1 MESTYNFTNIMTL
14 QDSFNQFKQDFLTWT
29 ENVIEEK
36 QPNGFPICPYARKAR
51 LDNEI
56 QFIDVR
62 DNIDRCVSGLN
73 LKKYMIA
80 ICWLGDEPIY
90 TQKYIDQRLDEF
102 NSDPAHKNLLFFLSN
117 TESGAFAKNFTN
129 CIFVQIR
136 SDIMSR
142 REYLKTTNYYD
153 TWPVEYYKYITG
165 ENK

>member
-1 MESTYNFTNIMTL
+1 MDRSEFNNFVTN
-14 QDSFNQFKQDFLTWT
+14 FLDWT
-29 ENVIEEK
+29 KTVIEEV
-36 QPNGFPICPYARKAR
+36 QPNGWPICPYARKAR

-62 DNIDRCVSGLN
+62 DNIERCHTQIN

-90 TQKYIDQRLDEF
+90 TQKYINQKLEEF
-102 NSDPAHKNLLFFLSN
+102 NTDPAHKNLLFFLSN

-129 CIFVQIR
+129 CIFVQIK

-142 REYLKTTNYYD
+142 REYLNTTKYYENW
-153 TWPVEYYKYITG
+153 TPEYFKYITG
-165 ENK
+165 KDK

>member
-1 MESTYNFTNIMTL
+1 MDRSEFNNFVTN
-14 QDSFNQFKQDFLTWT
+14 FLDWT
-29 ENVIEEK
+29 KTVIEEV
-36 QPNGFPICPYARKAR
+36 QPNGWPICPYARKAR

-62 DNIDRCVSGLN
+62 DNIERCHTQIN

-90 TQKYIDQRLDEF
+90 TQKYINQKLEEF
-102 NSDPAHKNLLFFLSN
+102 NTAPAHKNLLFFLSN

-129 CIFVQIR
+129 CIFVQIK

-142 REYLKTTNYYD
+142 REYLNTTKYYENW
-153 TWPVEYYKYITG
+153 TPEYFKYITG
-165 ENK
+165 KDK

>member
-1 MESTYNFTNIMTL
+1 MDRSEFNNFVT
-14 QDSFNQFKQDFLTWT
+14 DFLDWT
-29 ENVIEEK
+29 KTVIEEK
-36 QPNGFPICPYARKAR
+36 QPNGWPICPYARKAR

-62 DNIDRCVSGLN
+62 DNIDRCHTQIN

-90 TQKYIDQRLDEF
+90 TQKYINQKLEEF
-102 NSDPAHKNLLFFLSN
+102 NTDPAHKNLLFFLSN

-129 CIFVQIR
+129 CIFVQIK

-142 REYLKTTNYYD
+142 RQYLKTTNYYD
-153 TWPVEYYKYITG
+153 NWTPEYFKYITG

>member
-1 MESTYNFTNIMTL
+1 MTL

>member
-1 MESTYNFTNIMTL
+1 MSINTKTNIKSELINWIKTFVEKPNTL
-14 QDSFNQFKQDFLTWT
+14 LGDWA
-29 ENVIEEK
+29 
-36 QPNGFPICPYARKAR
+36 PCPYARKAR

>member
-1 MESTYNFTNIMTL
+1 MTL
-14 QDSFNQFKQDFLTWT
+14 QDSFNRFKQDFLTWT